1 MASRRPLL
9 LRFNRAC
16 AAIAATLGSCL
27 ICGFLLAGTLH
38 ALDPNKH
45 LTQYIHNSWR
55 IQDGSAP
62 SGIYAITQT
71 SDGFLWLLSSRGEI
85 YRFDG
90 IQFLRWHLPAD
101 AEAIGRT
108 RNIVADRA
116 DGLWVFGADGIAH
129 LENGVVTSHFQLNG
143 LEANPLNISQDT
155 DGSIWVVRGDN
166 GIAEPVCHVNAQAMK
181 CYGKSDGIPISP
193 IDAILADGKGG
204 FWLGGQAALV
214 HWHAGASEMYPIQGL
229 KAEMGAPG
237 VMSLAR
243 GPDGSVWIGIF
254 SDGQGRGLARFEK
267 GTVKSFVTP
276 TFDGSKVT
284 VFALRFDRDGNL
296 WVGTADDGVLRI
308 HGDAVDHYQ
317 RTEGLSGDY
326 VRAFFE
332 DREGIVWTAT
342 NNGVD
347 RFHDPQVT
355 TLSAVEGLARDN
367 AVGVLASRDGT
378 IWVAN
383 AYSLDHVAN
392 GTVSS
397 IRTGHGL
404 PGQQVSSLLE
414 DHTGRL
420 WVGVDDGLYLFE
432 NGGFRRLPERNHQP
446 LGLVFGLVEDN
457 DGNIWAVCAGTAQL
471 VRIADFRV
479 QEAFTRAQIPAARIA
494 PNPQGGIWI
503 ATHKGEIGL
512 LRHGGLRKFPVNP
525 DAKDS
530 LANQIIGQ
538 PDGSVL
544 AAFDNGLVGLRQDKV
559 QRMTTKNGLPCDEVI
574 SFVQDGARRW
584 WLNTHCGIVE
594 FSDSELQRWWAN
606 PDVVVQTRVYDV
618 LEGARPSVRPPF
630 NSAATSADGRVWFV
644 NSGVVQVVDPANL
657 SQKALPAETYIDSLI
672 ADRKEFA
679 AAKNLKVPPLPRDLQ
694 INYTSPTFLIPQ
706 KVKFRYRLDNYDRD
720 WHDAGTRRQAFYTD
734 LTPGKYTFRVVASN
748 SDGVWDDTPARLDFS
763 VAPAYYQTNW
773 FRALCAVFF
782 LALLWAAYQWR
793 VRHLH
798 HQFEMTLDAR
808 VSERTRIARELHD
821 TLLQSFHGLLLRFQ
835 TVSQLLPQRPVEAKD
850 KLDNAIDQAADAI
863 TEGRDAVQGLR
874 DSTVQGNDLALAIST
889 LGEELAADLPNHR
902 PEFRVAV
909 EGESRNL
916 HPILRD
922 EIYKIAAEAMRNAF
936 RHAQARQ
943 VEVEIRYDL
952 EQFRLRVRDD
962 GKGIDPA
969 VLSRQGSEGHYGLPG
984 MRERATIMGA
994 KLTVWSEVDAG
1005 TEVELRVPASTAY
1018 PTAQKRS
1025 WLSQAFAAKAKGE

>member
-1 MASRRPLL
+1 MTSRRSLL
-9 LRFNRAC
+9 LRSKWPGI
-16 AAIAATLGSCL
+16 AIAATLGCCL
-27 ICGFLLAGTLH
+27 TCVLSLAGAVH
-38 ALDPNKH
+38 ALDPNKR
-45 LTQYIHNSWR
+45 LTQYAHASWR

-62 SGIYAITQT
+62 SGMYAITQT
-71 SDGFLWLLSSRGEI
+71 SDGFLWLLSSRNEI

-108 RNIVADRA
+108 RNIVADRGG
-116 DGLWVFGADGIAH
+116 GLWILGAEGIAH
-129 LENGVVTSHFQLNG
+129 LKNGVVTSRFQLNG

-166 GIAEPVCHVNAQAMK
+166 GVAEPVCHVNEQAMK

-254 SDGQGRGLARFEK
+254 SDGPGRGLARFED

-284 VFALRFDRDGNL
+284 VFALRFDRNGNL
-296 WVGTADDGVLRI
+296 WVGTASDGVLRV

-347 RFHDPQVT
+347 RFHDSQVT

-367 AVGVLASRDGT
+367 AVGILASRDGT

-446 LGLVFGLVEDN
+446 LGLVFGLAEDS

-503 ATHKGEIGL
+503 ATHKGELGL
-512 LRHGGLRKFPVNP
+512 LRHGGLRKFPVSP

-594 FSDSELQRWWAN
+594 VSDPELQRWWAN

-618 LEGARPSVRPPF
+618 LEGARPSARPPF

-644 NSGVVQVVDPANL
+644 NSGVVQVVDPASL
-657 SQKALPAETYIDSLI
+657 SQKALPAETYVDSLI
-672 ADRKEFA
+672 VDRKEFA
-679 AAKNLKVPPLPRDLQ
+679 PANNLKVPPLPRDLQ
-694 INYTSPTFLIPQ
+694 IDYTSPTFLIPQ
-706 KVKFRYRLDNYDRD
+706 KVKFRYRLDGYDRD

-734 LTPGKYTFRVVASN
+734 LPPGKYSFRVIAAN
-748 SDGVWDDTPARLDFS
+748 SDGVWNDNAAKLDFS

-773 FRALCAVFF
+773 FRALCAIFF
-782 LALLWAAYQWR
+782 LALLGAAYQWR

-798 HQFEMTLDAR
+798 YQFEMTLEAR
-808 VSERTRIARELHD
+808 VGERTRIARELHD

-835 TVSQLLPQRPVEAKD
+835 TAFQLLPERPMEAKE
-850 KLDNAIDQAADAI
+850 KLGSAIEQAADAI

-874 DSTVQGNDLALAIST
+874 DSIVQGNDLALAIST
-889 LGEELAADLPNHR
+889 LGEELAADSTNHR
-902 PEFRVAV
+902 PELQVAV
-909 EGESRNL
+909 EGVSRNL
-916 HPILRD
+916 HPIVRD

-943 VEVEIRYDL
+943 VEVEIRYDD

-969 VLSRQGSEGHYGLPG
+969 VLSRQGTEGHYGLPG

-994 KLTVWSEVDAG
+994 KLTVWSEANAG
-1005 TEVELRVPASTAY
+1005 TEVELRVPAGIAY
-1018 PTAQKRS
+1018 ATNRRRS
-1025 WLSQAFAAKAKGE
+1025 WLSLAFAAKAKG